1 SQVGNVVG
9 TALLSD
15 TVTITGGYV
24 HTGTITFT
32 LTAPNGTTAAT
43 QTVTVTSG
51 VDVYTNPT
59 AVLATQGGTYT
70 WHATYTEDGL
80 NNGAS
85 DDGTNETLTT
95 VKASPSLTTSASA
108 TLTSGS
114 TVLSDVATV
123 TGGYLVTGT
132 ITFTLTGPDGTTNA
146 VGTVSVTG

>member
-1 SQVGNVVG
+1 ATISTTASQVGNVVG

-59 AVLATQGGTYT
+59 AVLATQVGTYT
-70 WHATYTEDGL
+70 WHASYTGEDRKSGVE
-80 NNGAS
+80 GEGGDRRWHAIKGRHKRETTAS
-85 DDGTNETLTT
+85 TE
-95 VKASPSLTTSASA
+95 
-108 TLTSGS
+108 
-114 TVLSDVATV
+114 
-123 TGGYLVTGT
+123 
-132 ITFTLTGPDGTTNA
+132 
-146 VGTVSVTG
+146 